1 VRRWPKILPEADARR
16 GIAAGLLVAGL
27 AFGWVA
33 AWAQVDAIESDQVL
47 PSTMGGRT
55 RDGEP
60 VKLPAY
66 PNADD
71 LVGFFVSS
79 ASDFKFFIDR
89 RSLSIRS
96 DGVVRYTLVARS
108 PEGVDNVTY
117 EGIHCNSS
125 AYRIYA
131 TGHAD
136 RSWSKRPTGWRPIE
150 PKSVARW
157 RYALLGDYFCPAGAP
172 ILTVADGIDGLK
184 RGRNSFLDES
194 DRP

>member
-1 VRRWPKILPEADARR
+1 MRRWPKILLKAEARR
-16 GIAAGLLVAGL
+16 GIAARLLVTGL
-27 AFGWVA
+27 AWICNA
-33 AWAQVDAIESDQVL
+33 AWAQIDVVDPDHDV
-47 PSTMGGRT
+47 PMSTELRT
-55 RDGEP
+55 REGEP

-66 PNADD
+66 PKADD

-79 ASDFKFFIDR
+79 ASDFKFFIDAK
-89 RSLSIRS
+89 SLSIRS

-108 PEGVDNVTY
+108 PAGVDNVTY

-136 RSWSKRPTGWRPIE
+136 RSWSKRTTAWRPIE

-157 RYALLGDYFCPAGAP
+157 RNALLGDYFCPAGAP
-172 ILTVADGIDGLK
+172 ILTAADGIDGLK

>member
-1 VRRWPKILPEADARR
+1 MT
-16 GIAAGLLVAGL
+16 
-27 AFGWVA
+27 
-33 AWAQVDAIESDQVL
+33 AWAQIEVVDPDHHV
-47 PSTMGGRT
+47 PSSTHDRT
-55 RDGEP
+55 QDSEP

-66 PNADD
+66 PNEED
-71 LVGFFVSS
+71 LVGFFVTS
-79 ASDFKFFIDR
+79 ASNFKFFIDR

-108 PEGVDNVTY
+108 PQGVDNVTY

-131 TGHAD
+131 TGHAN
-136 RSWSKRPTGWRPIE
+136 RSWSKRTTGWRPIE
-150 PKSVARW
+150 RKSVARW